1 MFVQVILP
9 LRLAWLPAYK
19 ADGQDLHVG
28 DRVRVRFA
36 GREYVGVVSQ
46 LDVTPDIEARRI
58 QPVLGVED
66 QLPAVL
72 PSELAFWQFIS
83 EYYLCSIGEV
93 YKYVYPASRNRTEEK
108 KARRALAETVLPGP
122 SRLDAAGK
130 RAAAAVLAAFDE
142 ERPVLLQTAR
152 SERIESELVRRCLE
166 SGRDVLVI
174 EPDAARESYVTLRD
188 RSRAVREGGP
198 VLIRGS
204 KANLFLPFVHLGL
217 VIVRDE
223 HSERHKQSA
232 LAPRFHARD
241 AAVMLARQC
250 GAQVL
255 LVSDTPS
262 LESLFNCRSG
272 RYALVR
278 YNSPEVHA
286 LKPELIDTSAEL
298 RKNGMVGGF
307 SRILIAAMGEA
318 FERKEHVLL
327 LLPWKDTRDV
337 EIEARGL
344 FPKVRTLLEVLPL
357 EAACEPGKY
366 QLAAL
371 LRAEYLLGRS
381 DFRSDEKAVR
391 IIHALSARF
400 PRLLVQTADTGYAV
414 LDGMDAEKLLQER
427 RQFSLPPY
435 TRIVDLSISD
445 PNEARRAKMTQELT
459 RLMGGSLRL
468 VLLRDRSLAARK
480 AEILAAVNR
489 FEAEKRYVG
498 HVVIDVDPV

>member
-174 EPDAARESYVTLRD
+174 EPDAARESYVTLP
-188 RSRAVREGGP
+188 SHEIGC
-198 VLIRGS
+198 LIVKQNGQFYTS
-204 KANLFLPFVHLGL
+204 SLWNFHIFYFYSI
-217 VIVRDE
+217 IVC
-223 HSERHKQSA
+223 K
-232 LAPRFHARD
+232 
-241 AAVMLARQC
+241 
-250 GAQVL
+250 
-255 LVSDTPS
+255 
-262 LESLFNCRSG
+262 
-272 RYALVR
+272 
-278 YNSPEVHA
+278 
-286 LKPELIDTSAEL
+286 
-298 RKNGMVGGF
+298 
-307 SRILIAAMGEA
+307 RI
-318 FERKEHVLL
+318 
-327 LLPWKDTRDV
+327 
-337 EIEARGL
+337 
-344 FPKVRTLLEVLPL
+344 
-357 EAACEPGKY
+357 ACECK
-366 QLAAL
+366 QC
-371 LRAEYLLGRS
+371 E
-381 DFRSDEKAVR
+381 E
-391 IIHALSARF
+391 
-400 PRLLVQTADTGYAV
+400 
-414 LDGMDAEKLLQER
+414 
-427 RQFSLPPY
+427 
-435 TRIVDLSISD
+435 
-445 PNEARRAKMTQELT
+445 
-459 RLMGGSLRL
+459 
-468 VLLRDRSLAARK
+468 
-480 AEILAAVNR
+480 
-489 FEAEKRYVG
+489 
-498 HVVIDVDPV
+498 